1 MFCESHRKVLR
12 EAALR
17 GERLRGEAQA
27 HLEVCTSCRRS
38 FSEEQALLGL
48 LEGGLRSLANQEVPG
63 SLVLKVRRRI
73 VEVPKSR
80 AWRPPFLAYVT
91 AGLAIGAMVLLFGA
105 RTRVPLAGE
114 ENVVPEAS
122 SIARNEPNAAPEPS
136 EPQRELVA
144 AKRNG
149 SPHRVTSRVQ
159 PEVLVLAEEQLG
171 LRRYAAS
178 LRATASHGRRTVKS
192 DATPEIIPLEIA
204 RIDVK
209 QLSIEPLES
218 GDSN

>member
-1 MFCESHRKVLR
+1 MLCEFNRKVVS
-12 EAALR
+12 EAALG
-17 GERLRGEAQA
+17 GERLRGDAQA
-27 HLEVCTSCRRS
+27 HLAVCTSCRRS

-48 LEGGLRSLANQEVPG
+48 LEGELRSIANTEVPG
-63 SLVLKVRRRI
+63 SLVPKVRRRI
-73 VEVPKSR
+73 VEVPKSP

-105 RTRVPLAGE
+105 RTRVPLARE
-114 ENVVPEAS
+114 DIVPAVS
-122 SIARNEPNAAPEPS
+122 SIARNEPFAAGEPS

-144 AKRNG
+144 AKRKG
-149 SPHRVTSRVQ
+149 SPQRVTPRLQ
-159 PEVLVLAEEQLG
+159 PEVLVSAEEQLG

-178 LRATASHGRRTVKS
+178 LRATAADGPLRVKNH
-192 DATPEIIPLEIA
+192 ATPEIMPLEIA
-204 RIDVK
+204 RMDVK